1 MKGRGNSTAITINS
15 IMRLSINDLVKTKA
29 IVKNK
34 EISCLMKWTN
44 GSEIKINSIYNDT
57 DIYLQLLYT
66 ITNKETNEVR
76 QFNYK
81 VFIQKVKSNLGK
93 GFNLYFICPESA
105 LRCKVLYLCYGS
117 ERFKCRKAYNQRIY
131 YSSQTYSKEYR
142 LNGLFFKLENTINEL
157 SNKRETTT
165 YKGKPTKRNLR
176 LLRLKQ
182 KQVEVDK
189 LRDIQLDKWLSN
201 YLKLNP

>member
-34 EISCLMKWTN
+34 EISSLMKWTN
-44 GSEIKINSIYNDT
+44 GSEIKINSVYNDT
-57 DIYLQLLYT
+57 DIYLQLFYT
-66 ITNKETNEVR
+66 ITNKDTNEVK

-93 GFNLYFICPESA
+93 GFNLYFNCPESA

-176 LLRLKQ
+176 LLRLKH

-189 LRDIQLDKWLSN
+189 LRDIQLEKWLSN

>member
-29 IVKNK
+29 IIKNK
-34 EISCLMKWTN
+34 EISSLIKWTN
-44 GSEIKINSIYNDT
+44 GSEIKINSVYNDT

-66 ITNKETNEVR
+66 ITNKETNEVK

-93 GFNLYFICPESA
+93 GFNLYFNCPESA

-117 ERFKCRKAYNQRIY
+117 ERFKCRKAYNKRIY
-131 YSSQTYSKEYR
+131 YSSQTYSKAYR

-165 YKGKPTKRNLR
+165 YKGKPTKRNLK
-176 LLRLKQ
+176 LLRLKH

>member
-1 MKGRGNSTAITINS
+1 MKGRGNSTAMTINS
-15 IMRLSINDLVKTKA
+15 TMRLSINDLVKTKA

-34 EISCLMKWTN
+34 EISSLIKWTN
-44 GSEIKINSIYNDT
+44 GSEIKINSVYNDT
-57 DIYLQLLYT
+57 DVYLQLLYT
-66 ITNKETNEVR
+66 ITNKETNEVK

-93 GFNLYFICPESA
+93 GVNLYFYCPESA
-105 LRCKVLYLCYGS
+105 LRCKVLYLCYAS
-117 ERFKCRKAYNQRIY
+117 ERFKCRKAYNKRIY
-131 YSSQTYSKEYR
+131 YSSQTHSKEYR

-165 YKGKPTKRNLR
+165 YKGKPTKRSLR

-189 LRDIQLDKWLSN
+189 LRDIQLDKWLTN

>member
-29 IVKNK
+29 IIKNK
-34 EISCLMKWTN
+34 EISSLIKWTN
-44 GSEIKINSIYNDT
+44 GSEIKINSVYNDT

-93 GFNLYFICPESA
+93 GFNLYFNCPESA

-117 ERFKCRKAYNQRIY
+117 ERFKCRKAYNKRIY

-176 LLRLKQ
+176 LLKLKH

-189 LRDIQLDKWLSN
+189 LRDIQLEKWLSN